1 MGHGLIYVMAVN
13 IVIWIGI
20 VFYLFTLD
28 RKVKK
33 LEQEINDQSH

>member
-13 IVIWIGI
+13 IVIWVGI

-28 RKVKK
+28 RKVKH
-33 LEQEINDQSH
+33 LEQEINDRSQ